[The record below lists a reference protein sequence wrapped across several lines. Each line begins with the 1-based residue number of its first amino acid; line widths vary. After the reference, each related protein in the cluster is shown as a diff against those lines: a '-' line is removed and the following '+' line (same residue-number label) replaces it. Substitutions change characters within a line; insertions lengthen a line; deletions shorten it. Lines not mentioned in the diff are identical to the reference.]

1 MELFLHLEHLPRRA
15 GEQFMHAL
23 TADADLLRDFR
34 QRQVLLAVQGEPLT
48 LLVGQQS
55 AIERGKPI
63 QLDFL
68 ADFVL
73 CHVSAPCCQAFSVD
87 TDI

>member
-1 MELFLHLEHLPRRA
+1 MAFEGLTEKL
-15 GEQFMHAL
+15 HAL

-34 QRQVLLAVQGEPLT
+34 QRQVLLAVQGEHLT